1 MLQFQVP
8 ILNEGVFFFSSIP
21 QIPMPMPTGGIHLAV
36 SRPRLGQI
44 NDSSR
49 NEKFVGAFRKVF
61 RDFVAEHGRLP
72 NCLCLSEQSML
83 PIVAAAQL
91 TLADTLTN
99 SEEGSGSAKV
109 FALERNVQMKRV
121 LESYSAQNAAL
132 VKNRLVF
139 LENLDIASLE
149 IGQIPE
155 KVRIF
160 LICEQLSKSNS
171 LLYH

>member
-1 MLQFQVP
+1 
-8 ILNEGVFFFSSIP
+8 
-21 QIPMPMPTGGIHLAV
+21 
-36 SRPRLGQI
+36 
-44 NDSSR
+44 
-49 NEKFVGAFRKVF
+49 
-61 RDFVAEHGRLP
+61 
-72 NCLCLSEQSML
+72 ML

-91 TLADTLTN
+91 TLAETLTN

-109 FALERNVQMKRV
+109 FALERNVQMKKV

-132 VKNRLVF
+132 VKDRLVF

-149 IGQIPE
+149 PEQIPE
-155 KVRIF
+155 KVRIV